1 MAKAKLGMLTEK
13 WINGKT
19 EKQHNVKAEK
29 QKTVDKEKVKQ
40 TLYMSKRAVKL
51 LWYNRAETGE
61 PMSHTLERLVLEGL
75 GKDKEK
81 K

>member
-1 MAKAKLGMLTEK
+1 MAKAKLSTLTEK

-19 EKQHNVKAEK
+19 EKQYTVKTER
-29 QKTVDKEKVKQ
+29 QKIDNGGKVKQ
-40 TLYMSKRAVKL
+40 TLYMSKKAVKL
-51 LWYNRAETGE
+51 LWHNRAETGE
-61 PMSHTLERLVLEGL
+61 PMSHTLERLVIEGL